1 MFKIVF
7 LFVLTYTT
15 SLASNIEEMY
25 AKGFYKEIVEEYR
38 AENDSDR
45 YFVGASFY
53 KLGEFEKAVAI
64 LENVEKEHLEE
75 SQFLLVS
82 SFLSL
87 SDTFSAYKVVKR
99 MKSTN
104 MRREAKFEIAS
115 FHLKEGSIERAKKIL
130 E

>member
-87 SDTFSAYKVVKR
+87 SD
-99 MKSTN
+99 
-104 MRREAKFEIAS
+104 
-115 FHLKEGSIERAKKIL
+115 L
-130 E
+130 